1 MAMNFYQA
9 NMAQPPDLASAEA
22 TQAGLDQQ
30 RANAK
35 QLRNQQ
41 MMTGLGQGVMGL
53 NDLGM
58 LEGVK
63 AELAGLGGAGTAA
76 AVPASAG
83 QAAGLGAMLHGPGAV
98 APAAELATGAAAPA
112 LFSNPVGWGALAAL
126 GLGSILLR

>member
-9 NMAQPPDLASAEA
+9 SMAQPPDLATAEA

-35 QLRNQQ
+35 QLRTQQ
-41 MMTGLGQGVMGL
+41 TMTGLGQGVMGL

-63 AELAGLGGAGTAA
+63 AELAGLGGAGAA

-83 QAAGLGAMLHGPGAV
+83 QAAGLGAMLHGPAAV
-98 APAAELATGAAAPA
+98 APAAELAGAAAPA
-112 LFSNPVGWGALAAL
+112 LFSNPIGWGALAAL